1 MDKDH
6 TMLAQPPIGQLL
18 TVQEVMATLK
28 VGRGTV
34 YKLIRNGRLEV
45 LKISTQ
51 KSRITERSL
60 NTFLNEIAEKR

>member
-1 MDKDH
+1 
-6 TMLAQPPIGQLL
+6 MLAQPPIGQLL